1 MFNKND
7 LYTSL
12 GSNKLYGCWT
22 SLVTKFDTSS
32 FYNWEQDNLPIYD
45 LDERTH
51 FLWERLGNA
60 TSAINGVALAVSADT
75 TSSCNSNVFKTL
87 SGCLQSVPEVINF
100 PIVIEVA
107 SFGNLG
113 TLSLSN
119 KVFGPRGS
127 IEIINRNFSKADP
140 ASVSGSHTVLN
151 LDLNNTNSK
160 YYLASAVSTPLN
172 NYEHGPGIYRE
183 FELASSIILSSYV
196 FSATNDVRL
205 QNNLTLFTKK
215 ANNGSDAQRLTA
227 ALAAK
232 NSADPFSEYNQQKYI
247 FNAYEGNEETWDDI
261 ELYDAS
267 CVNEII
273 DSEIIWGSNDD
284 TVGVN
289 TIAYGNRLQ
298 GIKIYNCDGPIYIR
312 GFTVDGSGYGGREYG
327 IDVRN
332 SSVYLENCS
341 VARCTKAGL
350 FASNSKVNILR
361 SFIAYRNY
369 SFTNAGVRNTSP
381 WNNKIKSN
389 YYSTSGMQDKAAGI
403 LAVNSDINFSST
415 YERDYLINSSSFTSH
430 YQPWY
435 VEGKDDVQ
443 PSHSKMLCLS
453 KNDIGIYAI
462 NSTINGGKN
471 ETGGI
476 GTGASYF
483 KADNLV
489 CELNTE
495 AGIKLENSNFGYSGR
510 LFLYGNF
517 RGIDSYLSKIS
528 LDTIVA
534 KFNQKEGCR
543 LENSKLNYNKDLYRP
558 NLILANATYNIHQ
571 NSYFLN
577 GVHLRLINSNYGPT
591 DTSSIPTH
599 YERFYACSSFGVM
612 QHGELESEI
621 NKGYLPPIIV
631 DSNSRLRLISPVISN
646 PQGFTDLDGP
656 MFGAAISVENNS
668 EVILQGT
675 SSYVTKLIGPKD
687 YDYQYDKA
695 ALYAG
700 NNSTIKLQG
709 PTVIVQYGV
718 NALAEDNSKIEITP
732 HRDEDG
738 KLLVTQFDLIGPA
751 HHTIVEL
758 HSTRACLVAN
768 RNSTISIEDLGNY
781 NDLWSDGAY
790 GVAAL
795 ASSVDYN
802 TSGYNPYIVGGSLQ
816 FYPNPNDEGEY
827 GANRGIA
834 NINDE
839 DIDVYVLDQIRSNT
853 NDPSHTFYY
862 LLPPGE
868 YIGVLNNASEFKTVT
883 AGGMCVRAVNNSV
896 VNVDNVHFPCGFWN
910 PSSVVYDTNSDEG
923 DCSKL
928 FIWNIADKSY
938 LNAKLISVSGHHPA
952 DVPYFGPSGTW
963 GSLSALPE
971 STPDTGSVS
980 ILDLF
985 GKGNGHRYANTS
997 ATNQGPFRL
1006 YFSVDPA
1013 INWALSSVT
1022 SGAGLLPQLYS
1033 QGYHFMSAI
1042 HFPGNVSSYYKETI
1056 QLNGLTSGVF
1066 YATSIITDPYSIKA
1080 LLDDS
1085 ASNAFANSKHNSVGK
1100 SGFSKVVSI
1109 YFPYTG
1115 IYGGDSSDA
1124 QFRDRAQGVRSL
1136 NTFDLEKNN

>member
-87 SGCLQSVPEVINF
+87 SGCLQAVPEVINF

-140 ASVSGSHTVLN
+140 ASVSGDHIVLN
-151 LDLNNTNSK
+151 KDLYDTNSK
-160 YYLASAVSTPLN
+160 YYLASAVSTPEN
-172 NYEHGPGIYRE
+172 SYSDGPGIFNE
-183 FELASSIILSSYV
+183 FELASSVILSSYV
-196 FSATNDVRL
+196 FSADNDVRL
-205 QNNLTLFTKK
+205 ENNLTLFTKK
-215 ANNGSDAQRLTA
+215 ANNGLDVQRLTA
-227 ALAAK
+227 ALAAR
-232 NSADPFSEYNQQKYI
+232 NSANPFNEYSDNKYI
-247 FNAYEGNEETWDDI
+247 FNAYEGNEENWDDI
-261 ELYDAS
+261 GLYDAS
-267 CVNEII
+267 CVNEITGL
-273 DSEIIWGSNDD
+273 EIIWGSNND

-381 WNNKIKSN
+381 WNYKIKSN

-415 YERDYLINSSSFTSH
+415 YERDYSINRSSFISH
-430 YQPWY
+430 YTPFN
-435 VEGKDDVQ
+435 VENVNDVQ
-443 PSHSKMLCLS
+443 PSYSKMLCLS

-476 GTGASYF
+476 GNGASYF

-495 AGIKLENSNFGYSGR
+495 AGIKLENSNFRYSGR

-543 LENSKLNYNKDLYRP
+543 LENSKLNYNKDLYLP
-558 NLILANATYNIHQ
+558 NLILANATCNIHQ

-577 GVHLRLINSNYGPT
+577 GVHLRLVNSTYEPT
-591 DTSSIPTH
+591 DTSSIPTY
-599 YERFYACSSFGVM
+599 YERFYACSSFGVL
-612 QHGELESEI
+612 HDDPTN
-621 NKGYLPPIIV
+621 NKGYLPPVIV

-646 PQGFTDLDGP
+646 SQDFTDLNGP

-668 EVILQGT
+668 EAILQGT
-675 SSYVTKLIGPKD
+675 SGYVTKLVGPED
-687 YDYQYDKA
+687 YEYQYNKA

-709 PTVIVQYGV
+709 PTVIAQYGV
-718 NALAEDNSKIEITP
+718 DALAEDNSKIEITP

-738 KLLVTQFDLIGPA
+738 KLLVTQFDLSSPA

-781 NDLWSDGAY
+781 DYWWGLGTY
-790 GVAAL
+790 GQAAL
-795 ASSVDYN
+795 LSGVDYI
-802 TSGYNPYIVGGSLQ
+802 TDSEELGYDIYISGGSLQ
-816 FYPNPNDEGEY
+816 FYPNPNDEDEY
-827 GANRGIA
+827 GAGLGVD
-834 NINDE
+834 NIVSMNAYTQDAVRPNAYGYYIL
-839 DIDVYVLDQIRSNT
+839 DPGQYV
-853 NDPSHTFYY
+853 
-862 LLPPGE
+862 GE
-868 YIGVLNNASEFKTVT
+868 PNNAHEFRTTT

-896 VNVDNVHFPCGFWN
+896 VNVDNVHFPCGHWN
-910 PSSVVYDTNSDEG
+910 PSSVVYQTSSTEG

-963 GSLSALPE
+963 GSVSALPE
-971 STPDTGSVS
+971 NTPDTSSVS

-985 GKGNGHRYANTS
+985 GKGTGHRYANTS

-1013 INWALSSVT
+1013 INWALSSST
-1022 SGAGLLPQLYS
+1022 SGGGLLPQLYS
-1033 QGYHFMSAI
+1033 QGYHFMSSI
-1042 HFPGNVSSYYKETI
+1042 HFPGNVSSYYKATL
-1056 QLNGLTSGVF
+1056 QSNGLTSGVY
-1066 YATSIITDPYSIKA
+1066 YATSIITDPYSVKA

-1100 SGFSKVVSI
+1100 SGFAKVVSI

-1115 IYGGDSSDA
+1115 IYGGDSSDGE
-1124 QFRDRAQGVRSL
+1124 FRDRAQGVRSL